1 MLYRQVTKL
10 GNAVFNLD
18 VKHISSFVEKIY
30 HFSHF
35 APAVTA
41 NIIYVCVP
49 GEEHSVCDER
59 LSVWFGALFFEE
71 LLLGYRSA
79 HHSSYATA
87 QSSAVAAVF
96 LSFLFV

>member
-1 MLYRQVTKL
+1 MLYGQVSKL
-10 GNAVFNLD
+10 GNTVLNLAMQYFT
-18 VKHISSFVEKIY
+18 SFVEQMY

-79 HHSSYATA
+79 SS
-87 QSSAVAAVF
+87 Q
-96 LSFLFV
+96 